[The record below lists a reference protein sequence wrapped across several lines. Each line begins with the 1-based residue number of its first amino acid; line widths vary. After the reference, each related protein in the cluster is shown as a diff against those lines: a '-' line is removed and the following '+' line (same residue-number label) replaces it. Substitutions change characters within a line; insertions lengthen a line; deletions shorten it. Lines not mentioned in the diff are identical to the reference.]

1 MNKITNLK
9 WYNKLYTTLL
19 TWTIALANVPLI
31 FFAWTNYHSS
41 VKSLKEVLPL
51 LKQSVSTKPY
61 TLVLMDCQMPVMDGY
76 EVSAAIGE
84 AKAGESLK
92 DIPIVTMR
100 A

>member
-1 MNKITNLK
+1 MVQQTLYNLTNMDDSTC
-9 WYNKLYTTLL
+9 YRATG
-19 TWTIALANVPLI
+19 